1 MPTTHEDAQ
10 TARPGDQAASGPLLG
25 VKILDFSE
33 MIAAP
38 LATMLLSDMGA
49 QVIKIEP
56 LEGESW
62 RLFGQFMPGESR
74 TFMPL
79 NRGKRDLAVD
89 LKTAE
94 GQAIIHELAKDADV
108 VVINYRPDVPAR
120 LGIDYATLSA
130 INPRLI
136 YVWNTAFGHRGPNAH
151 RPGYDLILQAMSGLM
166 SAAGRFDA
174 SGLPLGVG
182 GAAVVDISAGL
193 TLAWA
198 VCAALYEREKS
209 GAGQQVDT
217 SLFGAAL
224 TVQASS
230 FYSIESQD
238 AAQRS
243 LVLDIIRA
251 LREAGASYQTIVEAV
266 REAKG
271 ITAGVAVSPY
281 YRVYQTKD
289 DFIAVA
295 CLSLPLRNKFLK
307 VMGLEDPRLT
317 LTGVDLQSPE
327 GRAIG
332 ERLVKQAEALFRVR
346 SGAEWLKLFDE
357 AAVPAG
363 PVRFADEL
371 YDDPHVVTGG
381 LVVDAEHHAVGPV
394 KMLGLPVQM
403 SRTPLRHQ
411 GASPGLG
418 QHTEEVLSG
427 LGYDANRIADL
438 RERRVVR

>member
-1 MPTTHEDAQ
+1 MPITREPAPTTQ
-10 TARPGDQAASGPLLG
+10 PGTATATGPLVG
-25 VKILDFSE
+25 VRILDFSE

-56 LEGESW
+56 LQGESW

-94 GQAIIHELAKDADV
+94 GQAIVHELAKDSDV

-120 LGIDYATLSA
+120 LKIDYATLSA
-130 INPRLI
+130 LNPRLI
-136 YVWNTAFGHRGPNAH
+136 YVWNTAFGHKGPHAH

-166 SAAGRFDA
+166 SAGGRFDER
-174 SGLPLGVG
+174 GLPLGVG
-182 GAAVVDISAGL
+182 GAAVVDIAAGL

-209 GAGQQVDT
+209 GIGQQVDT
-217 SLFGAAL
+217 SLFGAAM

-238 AAQRS
+238 AEQRS
-243 LVLDIIRA
+243 VVLDIIRA
-251 LREAGASYQTIVEAV
+251 LREEGASYQAIVEAV
-266 REAKG
+266 REARG
-271 ITAGVAVSPY
+271 MAAGVAVSPY

-295 CLSLPLRNKFLK
+295 CLNLPLRNKFLK

-317 LTGVDLQSPE
+317 FTGIGLQSPE

-332 ERLVKQAEALFRVR
+332 ERLVKEAEALFRGR
-346 SGAEWLKLFDE
+346 SGAEWLRLFDE
-357 AAVPAG
+357 AGVPAG

-371 YDDPHVVTGG
+371 YEDQHVVAGG
-381 LVVDAEHHAVGPV
+381 LVVEAQHHAVGPV

-418 QHTEEVLSG
+418 QHTDEVLRG
-427 LGYDANRIADL
+427 LGYDEARITAL
-438 RERRVVR
+438 REQKVVR